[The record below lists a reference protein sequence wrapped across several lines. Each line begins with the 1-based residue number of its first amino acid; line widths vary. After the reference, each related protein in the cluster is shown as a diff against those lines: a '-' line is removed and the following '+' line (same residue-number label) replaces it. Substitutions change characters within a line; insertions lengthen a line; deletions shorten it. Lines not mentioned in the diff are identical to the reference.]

1 MPQITDEECIQR
13 VSEFLDAHLES
24 YTDREIAYI
33 RRNYLSLRRNPYG
46 RYTGDVLRQIY
57 DELDLY
63 PTIVEIEQTNSS
75 NTVGNMYDG
84 FVKLLEENFD
94 IDRDIVE
101 VAGGVIPTLAKKIAL
116 KQKNGTIT
124 VYDPRLMHL
133 QNLPANLILEPQS
146 FRSNTP
152 IPTAKM
158 IISFMP
164 CEATPTV
171 ITSAR
176 QNKLDFMI
184 GLCEGG
190 TRKNYEWLETTDEW
204 LGYMTYLA
212 ERTVKENDLGT
223 LAIESLEKYGNPYPV
238 IYNKRRKS

>member
-24 YTDREIAYI
+24 YADREIAYI
-33 RRNYLSLRRNPYG
+33 RRNYLSLKRNPYG
-46 RYTGDVLRQIY
+46 KYTADILRQIY

-63 PTIVEIEQTNSS
+63 PTIESSSANSL
-75 NTVGNMYDG
+75 NPPGNMYDG
-84 FVKLLEENFD
+84 FVRLLEENFD

-116 KQKNGTIT
+116 RQKTGTIT

-133 QNLPANLILEPQS
+133 QNLPPNLILKAEP

-152 IPTAKM
+152 ITPAKM
-158 IISFMP
+158 LISFMP

-176 QNKLDFMI
+176 QNNLDFMI

-190 TRKNYEWLETTDEW
+190 SRKNYEWLETTDEW
-204 LGYMTYLA
+204 IGYMTYLA
-212 ERTVKENDLGT
+212 ERTIKENNLGT
-223 LAIESLEKYGNPYPV
+223 LVIESLEKYGNPYPV
-238 IYNKRRKS
+238 IYNKRKKS